1 MINADKIIQLMI
13 NNDQSFY
20 DMYYHEGGLTK
31 EQSEYLSSLN
41 LDQVDEFV
49 NRCTNDMLSVDR
61 ITKEMW
67 LRL

>member
-13 NNDQSFY
+13 NNDQAFY

-31 EQSEYLSSLN
+31 EQSGYLSSLS

-49 NRCTNDMLSVDR
+49 NRCTTDMLCVDR
-61 ITKEMW
+61 VTKERW
-67 LRL
+67 LKT